1 MKRAP
6 GAPRRFRSAYILF
19 SSWIKKQLSEEG
31 TPNEKM
37 VNIAKIVSEAWKN
50 LSPTERRSWEEKANQ
65 DKRRFQLEKSKYKGP
80 WRVEHSIRRRKK
92 DPTAPK
98 RPMSAYLSFAN
109 SKRSAV
115 QENHPNISNADVSR
129 LLAKMWRE
137 APHDVKQKYINEE
150 LKLREKYKAEIAA
163 WRLDRDAALTTSS
176 GKSKS
181 LDLAGGSLQR
191 PIHKQ
196 EGDDESP
203 AAPFAAKSHNSSS
216 DSDADSSN
224 LFHHQEASS
233 LSDFDSSRTDTPFSG
248 DGDDPENDMEPI
260 TLFEASDSES
270 LLDTVDDERKHQA
283 TSHFES
289 MEEEDTWSID
299 SKTQHENPLSLSENE
314 RATSP
319 SFLNLRMTR
328 IENMM
333 DEESRN
339 NNADTNQQNVE
350 FTLFLERF
358 LQDTL
363 SDDSEVMK
371 NEPLFVGDFPLDD
384 LFDDI

>member
-1 MKRAP
+1 
-6 GAPRRFRSAYILF
+6 
-19 SSWIKKQLSEEG
+19 
-31 TPNEKM
+31 M

-299 SKTQHENPLSLSENE
+299 SKTQHENPLRYENKAAVVSL
-314 RATSP
+314 
-319 SFLNLRMTR
+319 
-328 IENMM
+328 
-333 DEESRN
+333 RN
-339 NNADTNQQNVE
+339 FA
-350 FTLFLERF
+350 
-358 LQDTL
+358 
-363 SDDSEVMK
+363 
-371 NEPLFVGDFPLDD
+371 
-384 LFDDI
+384 